1 MASENNHIPDLS
13 QLRTRHSSKW
23 RRFGHDVLPMHV
35 AEMDFEVAPGIR
47 EVLVKMV
54 TESDLGYLGPVAE
67 VGEAFSKYAAKK
79 WQWQVDPHR
88 VKLATDV
95 GVAAVEI
102 FRALVKPG
110 DKIMVN
116 SPVYT
121 NFWTWISEVHAEVV
135 DVELDRARG
144 WRLDLDAIDKAFAS
158 GVKVLLLCNPQN
170 PSGTVHTREE
180 LTAIAASARRHGAV
194 VISDEIHAP
203 LTYGEAKFVPF
214 LDCGADAEQVGI
226 CITSSSKSW
235 NTAGLKAAIVVTKS
249 EEMWRLVGKLPD
261 AMHWRSSLLGAFAMA
276 ESFDGSAEWI
286 DLALEILDE
295 NRHHLLAELA
305 AKLPAVETHL
315 PEATYLAWL
324 DVSGLNLGEH
334 PAAKILEKA
343 KVALEPGTNFGP
355 QYGQFVRFNFAT
367 SKENISAA
375 IDLIS
380 GI

>member
-1 MASENNHIPDLS
+1 
-13 QLRTRHSSKW
+13 
-23 RRFGHDVLPMHV
+23 
-35 AEMDFEVAPGIR
+35 
-47 EVLVKMV
+47 
-54 TESDLGYLGPVAE
+54 
-67 VGEAFSKYAAKK
+67 
-79 WQWQVDPHR
+79 
-88 VKLATDV
+88 
-95 GVAAVEI
+95 
-102 FRALVKPG
+102 
-110 DKIMVN
+110 
-116 SPVYT
+116 
-121 NFWTWISEVHAEVV
+121 
-135 DVELDRARG
+135 
-144 WRLDLDAIDKAFAS
+144 
-158 GVKVLLLCNPQN
+158 
-170 PSGTVHTREE
+170 
-180 LTAIAASARRHGAV
+180 
-194 VISDEIHAP
+194 
-203 LTYGEAKFVPF
+203 
-214 LDCGADAEQVGI
+214 
-226 CITSSSKSW
+226 
-235 NTAGLKAAIVVTKS
+235 
-249 EEMWRLVGKLPD
+249 MWRLVGKLPD